1 MIFKR
6 IVAYLIDCVII
17 FFYAASLF
25 AVNYLTHQLLD
36 KPFEAHEP
44 IKGHII
50 SFFTMTLP
58 VFLYFFLFEIDGKK
72 RGTLG
77 KRLMKLEVVNNS
89 TKNVFIRVLLKLLP
103 WEIAH
108 FGMHW
113 STHYYSQGIEAP
125 NWVWLINI
133 LPQILVLIYLISLIY
148 AKGTKTIYDRFA
160 KTEVRRINGKRDVL
174 N

>member
-6 IVAYLIDCVII
+6 IVAYLIDCLII
-17 FFYAASLF
+17 FFYATLLF
-25 AVNYLTHQLLD
+25 TVNYLTHQLLG

-58 VFLYFFLFEIDGKK
+58 VFLYFFLFEIDRKR

-77 KRLMKLEVVNNS
+77 KQVMKLEVVNNS
-89 TKNVFIRVLLKLLP
+89 TKNVFTRVLLKLLP

-113 STHYYSQGIEAP
+113 STHYYSQGVEAP
-125 NWVWLINI
+125 IWVWFINI
-133 LPQILVLIYLISLIY
+133 LPQILVLLYLISLIY
-148 AKGTKTIYDRFA
+148 TKGTTTIYDRLA
-160 KTEVRRINGKRDVL
+160 KTKIKKINSKLDVL
-174 N
+174 I